1 MLPVSVRRHVICERA
16 QRSGHAA
23 RMHFPRIASGVLGYP
38 SALSRAPPA
47 RVYLI
52 RPLVLCAR
60 ERADV
65 SRALCA
71 VLFRCE
77 WLMKLSSFFSHRAKT
92 EDRGVSL
99 ARSPATT
106 RNGNFCRLH
115 LSPVSLILD
124 LPRSFSFSF
133 CASPV
138 YLVLYTFHASFPV
151 DYSKDIG
158 GSFLLEADA
167 LATAARRPPSIA
179 LHTNDEL
186 QISIRA
192 ARARATEGEIERN
205 PRRAKGRHGKLFA
218 SRRAQK
224 ANLRM
229 RCAIALMPVRPAG
242 PSLDFEQ
249 V

>member
-1 MLPVSVRRHVICERA
+1 MRDLRIRRGTEISVHCISPC
-16 QRSGHAA
+16 
-23 RMHFPRIASGVLGYP
+23 FL
-38 SALSRAPPA
+38 
-47 RVYLI
+47 
-52 RPLVLCAR
+52 
-60 ERADV
+60 
-65 SRALCA
+65 
-71 VLFRCE
+71 
-77 WLMKLSSFFSHRAKT
+77 SFFHFQ
-92 EDRGVSL
+92 SL
-99 ARSPATT
+99 S
-106 RNGNFCRLH
+106 
-115 LSPVSLILD
+115 LSL
-124 LPRSFSFSF
+124 
-133 CASPV
+133 CTSPV
-138 YLVLYTFHASFPV
+138 YFVLYTFHASFPV

-192 ARARATEGEIERN
+192 ARVTEGEIERN
-205 PRRAKGRHGKLFA
+205 PRYAKGRHGKLFA

-229 RCAIALMPVRPAG
+229 RCAIALMPVRLAG